1 MASEIKDK
9 FSDGSGGTSSAA
21 FTITIASLASSTTFV
36 GRQTT
41 MVDNSSN
48 RFGLVHIFGKFKLG
62 TSPTSNKAV
71 YVYAIRG
78 DKNATPHRSDN
89 AGASDAALTRLNAP
103 FVCLARS
110 SASAATGDSLF
121 CEDFFANPGPEFG
134 AMIYHDTGVA
144 LDSTGSNHWLR
155 WVGNNPEAQ

>member
-9 FSDGSGGTSSAA
+9 FSDGAGGTSSAA

-41 MVDNSSN
+41 MVDNSTT
-48 RFGLVHIFGKFKLG
+48 RFGLVHIFGKFTLG

-71 YVYAIRG
+71 YVFAIRG
-78 DKNATPHRSDN
+78 DKNGTAHRSDA

-103 FVCLARS
+103 FICLARS
-110 SASAATGDSLF
+110 SASAATGDVVQ
-121 CEDFFANPGPEFG
+121 CEEFLVNPGPEFG
-134 AMIYHDTGVA
+134 AMIYQDTGVA
-144 LDSTGSNHWLR
+144 LNSTGTNSWLR